1 MDKIHFMDIGARWG
15 IGWPFCDLPNA
26 NLSLILV
33 EPDPE
38 EADRLQN
45 FYKGKNIDIKI
56 FQTALWSE
64 AISLQLN
71 LTNSP
76 GCSSIF
82 QPNLPVLKKFPDVER
97 FGVSKKI
104 NIQCDT
110 IDRLFANN
118 EIKRVDFVKIDVQGA
133 ELEIL
138 KGGKSFFRDNL
149 IGIEVEVEFLEVYK
163 NQPLFAQVDNF
174 LRNDLGL
181 ELWDISKTYWK
192 YSHKKMKS
200 VPAKG
205 KLVFGDALYFRPI
218 ETIADWLSHFDNEIS
233 KSKIKVLIQTTLLYG
248 YIDYAYALVE
258 DERINKYFTQEE
270 IHIIIKSIRKVNS
283 GIHFRFKG
291 SGQLYSIILSIAN
304 LFKPVY
310 QKFASR
316 NDLQLGSK
324 RKFFFWNY

>member
-1 MDKIHFMDIGARWG
+1 MQD
-15 IGWPFCDLPNA
+15 
-26 NLSLILV
+26 
-33 EPDPE
+33 
-38 EADRLQN
+38 

-233 KSKIKVLIQTTLLYG
+233 KSKIKALIQTTLLYG
-248 YIDYAYALVE
+248 YVDYAYALVE
-258 DERINKYFTQEE
+258 DDRINKYFTQEE